1 MENDSRRRAFKFFI
15 TACVLS
21 AMYYFMMETF
31 GPVIEVDGGSREI
44 TGTAARIIAVA
55 RNDKKAQIAI
65 KAGFDELTRISAIID
80 SDINKVNREA
90 FAGPV
95 KVSPELFEILQISI
109 DYCRLSRGALDI
121 TIADSNSHGGYEK
134 LILDINNKT
143 VRFAFEGLRLDL
155 GDITKGYAVDKAV
168 EIMKRKGAIGGL
180 VDAGGIIRCFGKPA
194 RGGSWFVGLQGTEEI
209 KNQKVKSKNTEEDV
223 NSQPA
228 MVLKLRDCAA
238 AMKPGGVT
246 IIAPKAV
253 VADIL
258 SSAVS
263 ALGAEKGL
271 DLVDSLL
278 GVEAIIVTR
287 EGKIIKSNGVDAY
300 LSQ

>member
-1 MENDSRRRAFKFFI
+1 MENDGRLRAFKFFI
-15 TACVLS
+15 TACVIS
-21 AMYYFMMETF
+21 AMYYFVMEAF
-31 GPVIEVDGGSREI
+31 GPVIEVDGGLREI

-55 RNDKKAQIAI
+55 KNDRKAKLAV
-65 KAGFDELTRISAIID
+65 KAGFDELARINGIMSE
-80 SDINKVNREA
+80 DINRVNREV

-109 DYCRLSRGALDI
+109 DYCKLSRGAFDI
-121 TIADSNSHGGYEK
+121 TIADSNTHAGYED
-134 LILDINNKT
+134 LILDANNKT
-143 VRFAFEGLRLDL
+143 VRFAAEGLRLDL
-155 GDITKGYAVDKAV
+155 GDIAKGYAVDKAV

-180 VDAGGIIRCFGKPA
+180 VDAGGNIRCFGKPA
-194 RGGSWFVGLQGTEEI
+194 HKGNWLIGLQCPKAADSVERIADSNEAG
-209 KNQKVKSKNTEEDV
+209 
-223 NSQPA
+223 
-228 MVLKLRDCAA
+228 MVLKLRDMAA
-238 AMKPGGVT
+238 ATKLSGVT

-263 ALGAEKGL
+263 VLGVEKGL

-278 GVEAIIVTR
+278 GVEAIIITR

>member
-15 TACVLS
+15 TACVIS
-21 AMYYFMMETF
+21 AMYYFVMETF
-31 GPVIEVDGGSREI
+31 GPVVEVDGGSREI

-55 RNDKKAQIAI
+55 RNDRKAKLAV
-65 KAGFDELTRISAIID
+65 KASFDELARINGII
-80 SDINKVNREA
+80 SEDINKVNREA

-109 DYCRLSRGALDI
+109 DYCKLSGGAFDI
-121 TIADSNSHGGYEK
+121 AVADSNSHGGYEK
-134 LILDINNKT
+134 LILDTNKKT
-143 VRFAFEGLRLDL
+143 VRFAAEGLCLDL
-155 GDITKGYAVDKAV
+155 GDIAKGYAVDRAV

-180 VDAGGIIRCFGKPA
+180 LDAAGVVRCFGRPA
-194 RGGSWFVGLQGTEEI
+194 GGGSWFVRM
-209 KNQKVKSKNTEEDV
+209 
-223 NSQPA
+223 PA
-228 MVLKLRDCAA
+228 FSEQRSADSADNNEAGMVLKLKDMAA

-263 ALGAEKGL
+263 VLGVEKGL

-278 GVEAIIVTR
+278 GVEAIIVTPGPEYR
-287 EGKIIKSNGVDAY
+287 VIKSNGADVY
-300 LSQ
+300 ISH

>member
-1 MENDSRRRAFKFFI
+1 MENDGRQRAFKFFV

-21 AMYYFMMETF
+21 AMYYFIMETF
-31 GPVIEVDGGSREI
+31 GPIIEVDGGSREI
-44 TGTAARIIAVA
+44 TGTSARIIAVA
-55 RNDKKAQIAI
+55 KNDRKAKLAI
-65 KAGFDELTRISAIID
+65 KAGFDELARINGIMSE
-80 SDINKVNREA
+80 DINRVNQKA

-109 DYCRLSRGALDI
+109 DYCKLSRGAFDI
-121 TIADSNSHGGYEK
+121 AIADSNSHGGYEK
-134 LILDINNKT
+134 LILDTNKKT

-155 GDITKGYAVDKAV
+155 GDITKGYAVDRAV
-168 EIMKRKGAIGGL
+168 EIMKRKGAIGGM
-180 VDAGGIIRCFGKPA
+180 VDAGGIIRCLGKPA
-194 RGGSWFVGLQGTEEI
+194 RKGNWLVGLQGTEEI
-209 KNQKVKSKNTEEDV
+209 KNQKVKSKNAEEDV
-223 NSQPA
+223 NNQPG
-228 MVLKLRDCAA
+228 MVLKLRDMAA

-263 ALGAEKGL
+263 VLGVEKGL

-278 GVEAIIVTR
+278 GVEAIIITP
-287 EGKIIKSNGVDAY
+287 EGKIIKSNGADVY
-300 LSQ
+300 LSH

>member
-1 MENDSRRRAFKFFI
+1 MENDGRLRAFKFFV

-55 RNDKKAQIAI
+55 KNDRKAKLAI
-65 KAGFDELTRISAIID
+65 KAGFDELARINGIMSE
-80 SDINKVNREA
+80 DINKVNREA

-109 DYCRLSRGALDI
+109 DYCKLSRGAFDI
-121 TIADSNSHGGYEK
+121 AIADSNSHGGYEK
-134 LILDINNKT
+134 LILDTNKKT

-155 GDITKGYAVDKAV
+155 GDITKGYAVDRAV

-180 VDAGGIIRCFGKPA
+180 VDAGGIIRCLGKPA

-209 KNQKVKSKNTEEDV
+209 KNQKVKSKNAEEDV
-223 NSQPA
+223 NNEPA
-228 MVLKLRDCAA
+228 IVLKLRDCAA
-238 AMKPGGVT
+238 AMKLGGVT

-263 ALGAEKGL
+263 VLGVEKGL

>member
-1 MENDSRRRAFKFFI
+1 MENDGRLRAFKFFI

-31 GPVIEVDGGSREI
+31 GPVVEVDGGSREI

-55 RNDKKAQIAI
+55 KNDRKAKLAI
-65 KAGFDELTRISAIID
+65 KAGFDELARINGIMSE
-80 SDINKVNREA
+80 DINRVNQKA

-109 DYCRLSRGALDI
+109 DYCKLSRGAFDI
-121 TIADSNSHGGYEK
+121 AVADSNTHAGYEN
-134 LILDINNKT
+134 LILDANNKT
-143 VRFAFEGLRLDL
+143 VRFAAEGLRLDL
-155 GDITKGYAVDKAV
+155 GDTTKGYAVDKAV

-180 VDAGGIIRCFGKPA
+180 VDAGGIIRCLGKPA
-194 RGGSWFVGLQGTEEI
+194 RKGNWLIGMSAFSEQRSADSADSNE
-209 KNQKVKSKNTEEDV
+209 
-223 NSQPA
+223 PA

-238 AMKPGGVT
+238 AMKLGGVT

-263 ALGAEKGL
+263 VLGVEKGL

-287 EGKIIKSNGVDAY
+287 EGKIIKSNGADVY
-300 LSQ
+300 ISH